1 MDSVLT
7 ALPETRL
14 DSMSPDIVISVGGSL
29 VSRKLKEY
37 LRRNNSVCEH
47 WSVGWNHTT
56 SDCFM
61 SLTKRIEADPAR
73 FLHQLYAAAVKHV
86 GDSSY
91 SSIWN
96 EARREAFKAKDEY
109 VDSIG
114 WSELKAFSIIDEM
127 LPRDVNLFLS
137 NGTSVRYAQIVGK
150 HQPHATYCNRGVS
163 GIDGCGSTAV
173 GGAMKY
179 NGKTVLV
186 TGDMSMAYDVAAL
199 SLPGIPDR
207 MRIIVIDNNG
217 GGIFRFIP
225 STSRLEER
233 ERYFCCAPQLPL
245 RHLAEGYGWEYHE
258 ATDETTL
265 RESLS
270 MLLSSPKRGVL
281 RIVCDGESSAAILR
295 QYMQI
300 TVPE

>member
-1 MDSVLT
+1 
-7 ALPETRL
+7 
-14 DSMSPDIVISVGGSL
+14 
-29 VSRKLKEY
+29 
-37 LRRNNSVCEH
+37 
-47 WSVGWNHTT
+47 
-56 SDCFM
+56 
-61 SLTKRIEADPAR
+61 
-73 FLHQLYAAAVKHV
+73 
-86 GDSSY
+86 
-91 SSIWN
+91 
-96 EARREAFKAKDEY
+96 
-109 VDSIG
+109 
-114 WSELKAFSIIDEM
+114 M

-258 ATDETTL
+258 ATDATTL